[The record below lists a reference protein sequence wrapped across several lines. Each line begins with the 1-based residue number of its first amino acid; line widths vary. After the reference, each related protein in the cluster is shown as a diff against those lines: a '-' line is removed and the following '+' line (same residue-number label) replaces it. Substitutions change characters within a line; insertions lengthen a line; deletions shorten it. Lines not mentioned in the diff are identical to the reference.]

1 MGEMIAA
8 TLSWAEEARRC
19 FHADL
24 DKEIAAFEQAGP
36 SAAETYEYSR
46 MVLREFR
53 ATLKAMRFS
62 EAVLE
67 MLLGKRELLAE
78 LERCRD
84 RLDYDK
90 EGFTA
95 DDLEQVVGAYIQQ
108 EYKEYL
114 REKLIDRLQCSN
126 CTYQSEMQEKPPREI
141 IRSAAEIAL
150 RDAICLTMEHYHPPV
165 QEMEV
170 LLTAP
175 DPLQHIVETFQGKCY
190 SPYPD
195 IENCMDWAAEAQY
208 DALYKKAVDL
218 ECDEVRQFYEINMPD
233 PGILRTA
240 GERGLGEYDQLLLS
254 KAAAEL
260 KAAYLDSTPGD
271 TAKQMDE
278 AYTHLAF
285 SNQERRAAP
294 ILLTLDVPLRMLVE
308 TTESGTVRM
317 ADALHR
323 LLWARWSELEDFA
336 GHAGRLP
343 ERMQNVLAE
352 FTAHWQAV
360 TGEPPP
366 WAEAEEEDGLDR

>member
-1 MGEMIAA
+1 MIAA
-8 TLSWAEEARRC
+8 ALSWAEEARQC
-19 FHADL
+19 FHAGL
-24 DKEIAAFEQAGP
+24 DKEIAAFENAGP

-46 MVLREFR
+46 MVRREFR

-67 MLLGKRELLAE
+67 MLLGKHDLLAA

-95 DDLEQVVGAYIQQ
+95 DDLEQVAGAYIQQ

-114 REKLIDRLQCSN
+114 RENLIGRLQYAN
-126 CTYQSEMQEKPPREI
+126 YEYQSGLLEKRPREI
-141 IRSAAEIAL
+141 IQKAADIAL
-150 RDAICLTMEHYHPPV
+150 RDAICLTMEHYHPPI

-175 DPLQHIVETFQGKCY
+175 DPLQQIVDTYREKGCRT
-190 SPYPD
+190 YPD
-195 IENCMDWAAEAQY
+195 MESCVDWTVEAQIG
-208 DALYKKAVDL
+208 ALQKKAVDL
-218 ECDEVRQFYEINMPD
+218 GQDEVRQFYENNMPD
-233 PGILRTA
+233 PGILQSA

-254 KAAAEL
+254 QAAAEL

-271 TAKQMDE
+271 TAQQMNE
-278 AYTHLAF
+278 AYTHLAYF
-285 SNQERRAAP
+285 NKDRRAAP
-294 ILLTLDVPLRMLVE
+294 VLLTLDAPLRMLAE
-308 TTESGTVRM
+308 TTEGGIVRM

-343 ERMQNVLAE
+343 ERVQHILVE
-352 FTAHWQAV
+352 FSTHWQAV